1 LKPPGRWPGL
11 HNTLAVYIR
20 DQLQPLQRPKYVATI
35 EERVFVE
42 GPQREIIPDV
52 LVRQAARR
60 PTARTPVIDAD
71 EPVIVRVADLE
82 IHETYVEI
90 RDRETG
96 EIVVTVIEL
105 TSPWNKFPGPGRE
118 LYKKKQQEILASQ
131 SHLVEIDLLR
141 GGQHVLAV
149 PEWETIP
156 YRPYD

>member
-1 LKPPGRWPGL
+1 MIFPGMDPYLEAPGRWPGL
-11 HNTLAVYIR
+11 HNSLAVYIR
-20 DQLQPLQRPKYVATI
+20 DQLQPLLRPKYVATI

-42 GPQREIIPDV
+42 GPQREIISDV
-52 LVRQAARR
+52 LVRQAPRR
-60 PTARTPVIDAD
+60 PTTRTPVIDAD

-118 LYKKKQQEILASQ
+118 LYTHIPHPRLKVWRA
-131 SHLVEIDLLR
+131 V
-141 GGQHVLAV
+141 GGIA
-149 PEWETIP
+149 
-156 YRPYD
+156 RS

>member
-1 LKPPGRWPGL
+1 L
-11 HNTLAVYIR
+11 
-20 DQLQPLQRPKYVATI
+20 
-35 EERVFVE
+35 
-42 GPQREIIPDV
+42 

-118 LYKKKQQEILASQ
+118 LYKKKQKEILASQ
-131 SHLVEIDLLR
+131 SHLVEIDLLSR
-141 GGQHVLAV
+141 YRDLASLWRARTRMSFSTFKPSSSRHTKWARIAIRCV
-149 PEWETIP
+149 TTCPAGRRFPLKI
-156 YRPYD
+156 RFGRRS